1 MPTIPIKKRRSPTTR
16 RRMSRGWYEKRM
28 HDTDPNSLRVNV
40 RLSAS
45 QMSFLRDLCEIR
57 KQTPAAML
65 RELLEAR
72 RGLAVNE

>member
-1 MPTIPIKKRRSPTTR
+1 MNKNKRTAVTRS
-16 RRMSRGWYEKRM
+16 RMSRGWFESEKRQN
-28 HDTDPNSLRVNV
+28 DTDPNRLRVNV
-40 RLSAS
+40 RLSES
-45 QMSFLRDLCEIR
+45 QAAFLRELSEIR